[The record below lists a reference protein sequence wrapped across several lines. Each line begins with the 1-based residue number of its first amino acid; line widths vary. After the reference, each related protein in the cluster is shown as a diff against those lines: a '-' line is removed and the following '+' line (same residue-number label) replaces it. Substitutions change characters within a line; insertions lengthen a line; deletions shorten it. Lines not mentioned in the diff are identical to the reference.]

1 MSKSSASDAGLI
13 SLFDDPKVIER
24 KVKRAVTD
32 LDPPGPGAVRWD
44 LEAKPGVSNLLELLA
59 ALRGGKPEEIAAGYD
74 SYGRLK
80 SDAAEAVLE
89 LVVPL
94 QERYRE
100 LAQDPGTVRSVLSE
114 GANRASEV
122 AARTLAA
129 ARSAIGLL
137 PR

>member
-1 MSKSSASDAGLI
+1 
-13 SLFDDPKVIER
+13 LFDEPKVIER

-80 SDAAEAVLE
+80 SDAADAVLE
-89 LVVPL
+89 LVMPL

-100 LAQDPGTVRSVLSE
+100 LARDPGAIRSVLSE
-114 GANRASEV
+114 GASRASEV
-122 AARTLAA
+122 AATTMRA
-129 ARSAIGLL
+129 ARSAMGLL